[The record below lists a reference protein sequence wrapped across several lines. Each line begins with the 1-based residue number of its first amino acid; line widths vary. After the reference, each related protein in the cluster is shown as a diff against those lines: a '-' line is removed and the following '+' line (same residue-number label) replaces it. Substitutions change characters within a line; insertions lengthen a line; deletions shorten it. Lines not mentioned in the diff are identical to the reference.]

1 LENQKT
7 KSHCFYIV
15 VFTLLLAGL
24 ACNLPSQNPTPD
36 PSVVRQPPDETR
48 VEERVFG
55 DDLITLAVPNS
66 YFVGDPDDDLSALA
80 DRAGLPAEV
89 DLTGLLGDAQ
99 ADILVWGYDVESPTS
114 FVVIKNE
121 DYAAMPLGIISNYAG
136 SIMGDR
142 VEILQEDRLTIAGRD
157 TLRWITL
164 TSEAGVEF
172 TQAVYLFKDAGVLY
186 LVVFNADRQAVA
198 AQLSNYDAI
207 VASLRIDKLE

>member
-1 LENQKT
+1 M
-7 KSHCFYIV
+7 
-15 VFTLLLAGL
+15 
-24 ACNLPSQNPTPD
+24 
-36 PSVVRQPPDETR
+36 VRQPPDETR